1 MSLFLSPPN
10 MGRDSNSWED
20 KDVQA
25 TSIVAAGGLDKP
37 LFLKGSGTGGL
48 IYHQPDAVAINA
60 TATATAAQLLSRQ
73 ITSTTAAAV
82 ALTLPTVV
90 ALAAEIVGGAGSR
103 NGSKLWVG
111 AAFDVVI
118 VNTGGANA
126 VTMTSN
132 TGWTLVGEA
141 VVVAGTSAIYQV
153 RFTDVTVGAETAT
166 LTNLATSA

>member
-1 MSLFLSPPN
+1 MA
-10 MGRDSNSWED
+10 DSNSWTD
-20 KDVQA
+20 KGAQLSVIQP
-25 TSIVAAGGLDKP
+25 AGGLDKP
-37 LFLKGSGTGGL
+37 LIIKGSGTGGL
-48 IYHQPDAVAINA
+48 IYYQPEPVAINA

-90 ALAAEIVGGAGSR
+90 SLAAAINGGAASR
-103 NGSKLWVG
+103 NGTKLQVG
-111 AAFDVVI
+111 SAFDVVI
-118 VNTGGANA
+118 VNTGGANSL
-126 VTMTSN
+126 TMTTN

-141 VVVAGTSAIYQV
+141 VVVADTSAIYQV